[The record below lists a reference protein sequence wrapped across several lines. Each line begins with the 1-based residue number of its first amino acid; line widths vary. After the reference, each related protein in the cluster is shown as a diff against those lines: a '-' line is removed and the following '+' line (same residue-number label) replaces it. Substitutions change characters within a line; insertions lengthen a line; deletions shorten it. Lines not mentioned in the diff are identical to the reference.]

1 MAQPRTVLSTLLH
14 EKKRKISGGFYH
26 KIQVDFAYNSNHI
39 EGSRLTHD
47 QTRYIFETHT
57 VDGVA
62 HVDDIIETANHFK
75 CFDYILDTIHEP
87 ITEEYIKYL
96 HKLLKN
102 GLPVDD
108 DEDDI
113 VIGDY
118 KKYPNEVGSI
128 QTVHPKDVPSHM
140 AELVHDFENKQDL
153 DLYDVAEFHA
163 RFEKIHPFYDGN
175 GRVGRLLALKMCIA
189 NGIVPFFINDQSKMF
204 YYMGLKEWQI
214 DGKQSRLLDVFLSM
228 QDDMK
233 TILDYFEIEYDKSET
248 TARELIQK
256 HST

>member
-1 MAQPRTVLSTLLH
+1 
-14 EKKRKISGGFYH
+14 
-26 KIQVDFAYNSNHI
+26 
-39 EGSRLTHD
+39 
-47 QTRYIFETHT
+47 
-57 VDGVA
+57 
-62 HVDDIIETANHFK
+62 
-75 CFDYILDTIHEP
+75 
-87 ITEEYIKYL
+87 
-96 HKLLKN
+96 
-102 GLPVDD
+102 
-108 DEDDI
+108 
-113 VIGDY
+113 
-118 KKYPNEVGSI
+118 
-128 QTVHPKDVPSHM
+128 M

-233 TILDYFEIEYDKSET
+233 TILDYFEIEYDKSEA